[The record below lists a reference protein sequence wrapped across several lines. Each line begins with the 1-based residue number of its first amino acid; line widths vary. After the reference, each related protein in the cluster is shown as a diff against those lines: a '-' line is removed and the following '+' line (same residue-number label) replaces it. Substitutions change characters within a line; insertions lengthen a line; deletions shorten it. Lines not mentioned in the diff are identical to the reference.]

1 MATYFT
7 GSESPAASGGR
18 GGGSSNNYLRNLSQL
33 AESEGRS
40 RYYDYLMEAPARAD
54 AKYERAKEDSREEW
68 RLDLKTKA
76 IVESI
81 NNRQHQNDYNALT
94 GLLGVSNAKMSG
106 ANAVLASKLG
116 AELDPSV
123 QIDSQAIRSYTE
135 LWQTRNREL
144 ASDPTE
150 LASFTAALTTF
161 ASAQSASMRILN
173 NLKGVGGA
181 RFDQSGNPLGI
192 VPITTLKDFYVSE
205 FGVDPITNIA
215 IPKADKVAAPN
226 EKDVEAAAKDVE
238 ETESALTKAGALD
251 SVAEDKPVSDE
262 WIKVAADWVAGTRQ
276 EVPQSELPGG
286 TDQSGVYNPEEGE
299 VTSRPLTRL
308 EMLEMHG
315 IAPRE
320 PQHTLLGRPLH
331 PAGPD
336 SFRAPEFPPS
346 QEPSNLPE
354 ELTLDQRLNPQ
365 NYPDLNRDTSA
376 GPLTATGSDY
386 YETNGFG
393 VGPWTDMSPDFA
405 SIYHDRREGV
415 VDPSNIF
422 SGVKPHYV
430 QDDIGPLQEVSR
442 TVLPEYLSGGYEGYE
457 MGDGHMSGRISPE
470 EMPTEVQLPPLPPNI
485 QYSERAPEDLP
496 NYPVEDN
503 PDYLDELEMD
513 KAYKLN
519 RIQQETNQG
528 LMQIEKE
535 YNERLKGYMDEMNLR
550 HGIMANTEKYA
561 NIAGLLGGI
570 YGAGKWALTKGGPM
584 ALNYLRTMGTRGAPA
599 AADDISNL
607 AVEVGKRSRG
617 FPARTPSYGS
627 PHAIPPGAR
636 GRGFPFRA
644 PPIQPMTNPPLAVP
658 PALRGRG
665 FPTP

>member
-7 GSESPAASGGR
+7 GSESPAASGGGR
-18 GGGSSNNYLRNLSQL
+18 GGSSNNFLRSLSQL
-33 AESEGRS
+33 AESEGRQ
-40 RYYDYLMEAPARAD
+40 RYYDYLMEAPARAE

-94 GLLGVSNAKMSG
+94 GLLGVSNAKLSG

-116 AELDPSV
+116 RELAPSV
-123 QIDSQAIRSYTE
+123 QLDSRAIGGYIE
-135 LWQTRNREL
+135 LWKKQNEGNPEVL
-144 ASDPTE
+144 GDPKEIAS
-150 LASFTAALTTF
+150 LTAALNEF
-161 ASAQSASMRILN
+161 ASAQSSSIRILN

-192 VPITTLKDFYVSE
+192 VPITTLKDFYASE

-215 IPKADKVAAPN
+215 ITKADKIAAPS
-226 EKDVEAAAKDVE
+226 EKEVKTAAKDVE
-238 ETESALTKAGALD
+238 ETESVLTKAGALD

-276 EVPQSELPGG
+276 EVPQSEFPGG

-308 EMLEMHG
+308 EMLEMHNEVD
-315 IAPRE
+315 PTRE
-320 PQHTLLGRPLH
+320 DDLPQLTQQTLLGRPLNSM
-331 PAGPD
+331 GPD
-336 SFRAPEFPPS
+336 YFRAPQSLPS
-346 QEPSNLPE
+346 LEPSNLPE

-376 GPLTATGSDY
+376 GPMYNSEFYSPTG
-386 YETNGFG
+386 EE
-393 VGPWTDMSPDFA
+393 
-405 SIYHDRREGV
+405 I
-415 VDPSNIF
+415 
-422 SGVKPHYV
+422 
-430 QDDIGPLQEVSR
+430 SR

-457 MGDGHMSGRISPE
+457 MGDGDVSGRIAPE
-470 EMPTEVQLPPLPPNI
+470 VEPTEVQLPPLPPNI
-485 QYSERAPEDLP
+485 QYSERAYDG
-496 NYPVEDN
+496 NYYPVEDN

-561 NIAGLLGGI
+561 NIAGILGGI

-584 ALNYLRTMGTRGAPA
+584 ALNYLRGAPA
-599 AADDISNL
+599 AADDISHL
-607 AVEVGKRSRG
+607 AVEVGKRGRG
-617 FPARTPSYGS
+617 FPAPAPVPHGS
-627 PHAIPPGAR
+627 PHAIPPGLR
-636 GRGFPFRA
+636 GRGFPA
-644 PPIQPMTNPPLAVP
+644 QPAPIQPMTNPPLAVP
-658 PALRGRG
+658 PASRGRG